1 MAVICNALST
11 RSLQSIQSY
20 QIYKIKID
28 RFHFKNHIDK
38 WCKANMNPADSVYL
52 KDVNTEIMEQTFA
65 WLKGF
70 APSLRYMKRVNY
82 LFVLID
88 MIDRHNME
96 HGRSKWRFYCTICVL
111 YTSKSFCDN
120 HKQKKFCVSKKKSFL
135 ISVQKGALDQR
146 NDAMCGVE
154 IEKSTLSHSYFFLK
168 LDPYLRIHDKHFCIF
183 FTIFRYFILYDCWW
197 IQFNRETFD
206 DSSTHYCMII
216 FEGLNLQT
224 HF

>member
-1 MAVICNALST
+1 MGRPCGYIISLAEIYGGESIHQVADLIENFLESEDKENST
-11 RSLQSIQSY
+11 RTKSALYDDGCHLQRCVNKKSSIYPKLSN
-20 QIYKIKID
+20 IEIKID

-96 HGRSKWRFYCTICVL
+96 LGRSK
-111 YTSKSFCDN
+111 
-120 HKQKKFCVSKKKSFL
+120 
-135 ISVQKGALDQR
+135 
-146 NDAMCGVE
+146 
-154 IEKSTLSHSYFFLK
+154 
-168 LDPYLRIHDKHFCIF
+168 
-183 FTIFRYFILYDCWW
+183 
-197 IQFNRETFD
+197 
-206 DSSTHYCMII
+206 
-216 FEGLNLQT
+216 
-224 HF
+224 